1 MQYGAFSQ
9 YHHQRK
15 RLFDNKK
22 LWGEDLLEDVPKI
35 GDKWEVR
42 ESHLL
47 LLKRFSDL
55 KSQIQL
61 IKGE

>member
-1 MQYGAFSQ
+1 MNAAV
-9 YHHQRK
+9 
-15 RLFDNKK
+15 
-22 LWGEDLLEDVPKI
+22 VPKI

-42 ESHLL
+42 ESHLLL